1 MADLTGMM
9 QAAAGGAGGGANYI
23 EGVFSTYLYTGNNG
37 VQTIVNDIDLA
48 GEGGLIWF
56 KRRNAATDNTLYDT
70 ARGINFSLSSNLT
83 DANINKTGDF
93 SSFNSDGFTIGVPTV
108 SNDIQSNA
116 GQFVS
121 WTFRKQPKF
130 FDVVT
135 WTGTGSNRTIAHS
148 LGSVPGCI
156 IVKRTD
162 TTAAWAVYHR
172 SLANTQYLVLN
183 SVAAAATGATWW
195 NSTTPTDAVFSLGT
209 DATVNA
215 SGGTYVA
222 YVLAHDAGGFGLE
235 GTDNVISCGA
245 YTGNGTFAGL
255 DVDLGYE
262 AQFVIVKRTTASDAG
277 ANWVVVDTMRG
288 MNQQGVAEGARNL
301 LANTTADESAQGYLA
316 TNSKGF
322 HVNSDSAAVNQSGE
336 TFIYIA
342 IRRGPMAVPEL
353 GTTVFSPIASSAS
366 VDTQLTTNFPVDLQ
380 MYGIRA
386 GDAANITTSDR
397 LRGVSTTNIASGQ
410 FIVTSSTAAETNGTY
425 TRQWGNTGFVM
436 PAGIGGTSGIFWN
449 FGRAP
454 GFFDEVCYTGTGT
467 NRTVAHNLGVAPE
480 LMIVK
485 KRSSTAGWAVYAAPL
500 SATNA
505 VFLNLTNATSAISSI
520 WNDTAPTSSVF
531 TVGVAGTTNDVSQ
544 TLVAYLFATCPGV
557 SKVGSYTGTGTT
569 LAINCGFTTG
579 ARFVLIKRTDDTGDW
594 YVWDSARGIIAGNDP
609 YLLINSSAA
618 EVTGTDYVDTASTGF
633 EISSTAP
640 AAINASGGSYIF
652 WAVA

>member
-9 QAAAGGAGGGANYI
+9 QAAAGGAGGGVSYI
-23 EGVFSTYLYTGNNG
+23 ENVFSTYLYTGNNG